1 MDAFSLSELIKAVL
15 DDNKAGEI
23 QVIQVEEL
31 SSICDYMIIATGN
44 SIQQTRALANYVVD
58 AAKKQGVTV
67 LGIEGQENREW
78 ILVDL
83 GNVLV
88 HLMLPETRAYYEL
101 EKLWTA

>member
-1 MDAFSLSELIKAVL
+1 MDSFALSEHIKEIL
-15 DDNKAGEI
+15 EDKKAEDI
-23 QVIQVEEL
+23 RVMQVEEL
-31 SSICDYMIIATGN
+31 SSICDYMILATGN
-44 SIQQTRALANYVVD
+44 STQQTRALANYVVE
-58 AAKKQGVTV
+58 AAKKLDVKV

-78 ILVDL
+78 VLVDL